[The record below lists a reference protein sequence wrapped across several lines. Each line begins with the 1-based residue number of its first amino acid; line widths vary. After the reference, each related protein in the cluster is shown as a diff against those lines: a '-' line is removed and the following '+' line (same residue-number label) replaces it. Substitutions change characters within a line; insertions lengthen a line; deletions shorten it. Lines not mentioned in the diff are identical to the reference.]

1 MERVKDPE
9 REARRLQSVVETA
22 GQATLGRELAA
33 ALERAREGR
42 FYVALVGQFKRGKST
57 LVNALLGADLLP
69 TGVAPVTSVITLVR
83 WGRTPRAAVHAAG
96 ADVAEIP
103 LEKLADFV
111 TESGNPG
118 NVRGVRAV
126 EIEFPAEWMA
136 SGLCLVDTPGVGSV
150 IGANARETQAFVPHI
165 DVALAVLGVDPPITA
180 AELELFR
187 PFPAQ
192 GTPLVVALNK
202 ADLARPEDLEA
213 GSAFTRKVLR
223 EQLGYRGPL
232 FAVSARGG
240 REGRALRDGRPE
252 GGIPE
257 LRNLLSDLA
266 RHRGAEFATAALA
279 RTVRRVRATLAAA
292 LELERRALTEP
303 AEVLQRHVAAL
314 EEHAARIGSFLQDF
328 GYRLQGELDRFQSE
342 LHEQREAL
350 VRTVG
355 MEASS
360 IVAAAFDRLRASP
373 QQPEERAL
381 ERAAWDE
388 LEQRLGAWEER
399 LLPWVERRLDD
410 IGQRFRAEAERL
422 FLAVGEATGGLL
434 GDASLP
440 EPPVPQLRAAARY
453 YFARDEGTP
462 AMDASRVLHR
472 LRRWLLPRRVLE
484 ARLAR
489 RLEREVVAW
498 AGRNATRCTSEIWLA
513 AWDARRAFEHQ
524 VAQGVGQLRD
534 VAEQAIRHAQGRRA
548 AGEAAVAQR
557 VARIEQLVA
566 EIEPPEPAKDPGMP
580 TCRVPAP

>member
-1 MERVKDPE
+1 MERVTDPE

-22 GQATLGRELAA
+22 GQAALGRELAA
-33 ALERAREGR
+33 AMERAREGR

-83 WGRTPRAAVHAAG
+83 WGRTPRAVVHGAG
-96 ADVAEIP
+96 ADVADIP
-103 LEKLADFV
+103 LESLADFV
-111 TESGNPG
+111 TEAGNPG
-118 NVRGVRAV
+118 NRRGVRAV
-126 EIEFPAEWMA
+126 EIEFPADWMA

-192 GTPLVVALNK
+192 GTPLVVVLNK
-202 ADLARPEDLEA
+202 ADLVRPEDLEA
-213 GSAFTRKVLR
+213 GSAFTRQVLR

-232 FAVSARGG
+232 LAVAARGG
-240 REGRALRDGRPE
+240 REGRALPDGRAD

-257 LRNLLSDLA
+257 LRQLLGDLA
-266 RHRGAEFATAALA
+266 RHRGAEFATLALA
-279 RTVRRVRATLAAA
+279 RTVRRVRETLTAA

-303 AEVLQRHVAAL
+303 AEVLQGHVAAL
-314 EEHAARIGSFLQDF
+314 EEHAGRIRSFLQDF
-328 GYRLQGELDRFQSE
+328 GYRLQGELDRFQRE

-350 VRTVG
+350 VREVEL
-355 MEASS
+355 EAASL
-360 IVAAAFDRLRASP
+360 VAAAFERLGASP
-373 QQPEERAL
+373 RRWEQRAL
-381 ERAAWDE
+381 ERAAWE
-388 LEQRLGAWEER
+388 ALEQRLAAWEER
-399 LLPWVERRLDD
+399 LLPWVQRRLDA
-410 IGQRFRAEAERL
+410 IAQRFRAEAEWL
-422 FLAVGEATGGLL
+422 FLAVRDASSGLL
-434 GDASLP
+434 GDAALP
-440 EPPVPQLRAAARY
+440 EPPVPQLRASARY
-453 YFARDEGTP
+453 YFAPDEDTL
-462 AMDASRVLHR
+462 AMDASKVLGR
-472 LRRWLLPRRVLE
+472 LRRWLLPRRLLE

-489 RLEREVVAW
+489 RLERDVVTW

-534 VAEQAIRHAQGRRA
+534 VAEQALRHAQERRA

-557 VARIEQLVA
+557 VARIEQLLA
-566 EIEPPEPAKDPGMP
+566 EARGLEEVCSGA
-580 TCRVPAP
+580 R